1 MNKNDK
7 KLHRTKKGLIDLNKT
22 KVFLVNKETCLLDF
36 LKEKIPN
43 QSQHNICR
51 IIANHQVAVGGAPV
65 SLFKYKLYPDDEVIV
80 SYNRIAKHQRKD
92 LPIIYEDDDIIA
104 INKPSGLLSI
114 ASDREKG
121 RTAYRLISDYV
132 TQKDRNARIFVVH
145 RLDEDTSGVLIFAK
159 NWETKEALQN
169 NWQDIVK
176 KRGYYAIV
184 EPNDIPEKGHLE
196 NYLAT
201 DEVTFNVYVTKDK
214 KKGKLCITDYKKITT
229 NKKYALL
236 NVNISTGRKNQIRV
250 QLGHQGYYIIGDDR
264 YGDPSNPIKRL
275 GLHAYELDFTNPLT
289 HKAYKLNCSIP
300 PSFKKLMAS
309 SGEEEI
315 KTDKKQP
322 KGYALGKNQAKK
334 RKETN
339 KVRSNGKRNKRK

>member
-92 LPIIYEDDDIIA
+92 LPIIYEDNDIIA

-159 NWETKEALQN
+159 NFETKEALQN

-236 NVNISTGRKNQIRV
+236 DVNISTGRKNQIRV

-289 HKAYKLNCSIP
+289 RKAYKLNCPIP

-309 SGEEEI
+309 TGEEEI

>member
-1 MNKNDK
+1 M
-7 KLHRTKKGLIDLNKT
+7 
-22 KVFLVNKETCLLDF
+22 
-36 LKEKIPN
+36 
-43 QSQHNICR
+43 
-51 IIANHQVAVGGAPV
+51 
-65 SLFKYKLYPDDEVIV
+65 
-80 SYNRIAKHQRKD
+80 
-92 LPIIYEDDDIIA
+92 
-104 INKPSGLLSI
+104 
-114 ASDREKG
+114 
-121 RTAYRLISDYV
+121 
-132 TQKDRNARIFVVH
+132 
-145 RLDEDTSGVLIFAK
+145 DEDTSGVLIFAK

-236 NVNISTGRKNQIRV
+236 DVNISTGRKNQIRV

-289 HKAYKLNCSIP
+289 HKAYKLNCPIP

>member
-92 LPIIYEDDDIIA
+92 LPIIHEDNDIIA

-159 NWETKEALQN
+159 NFETKEALQN

-236 NVNISTGRKNQIRV
+236 DVNISTGRKNQIRV

-289 HKAYKLNCSIP
+289 HKVYKLNCPIP

-334 RKETN
+334 RRETN

>member
-22 KVFLVNKETCLLDF
+22 KVFLVNKETYLLDF

-65 SLFKYKLYPDDEVIV
+65 SLFKYKLYPDDEVIA

-92 LPIIYEDDDIIA
+92 LPIIYEDNDIIA

-236 NVNISTGRKNQIRV
+236 DVNISTGRKNQIRV

-275 GLHAYELDFTNPLT
+275 GLHAYELDFTYPLT
-289 HKAYKLNCSIP
+289 HKAYKLNCPIP

-339 KVRSNGKRNKRK
+339 KVRNNGKRNKRK

>member
-7 KLHRTKKGLIDLNKT
+7 KLRRTKKGLIDLNKT
-22 KVFLVNKETCLLDF
+22 KVFLVNKETYLLDF

-92 LPIIYEDDDIIA
+92 LPIIYEDNDIVA

-159 NWETKEALQN
+159 NFETKEALQN

-236 NVNISTGRKNQIRV
+236 DVNISTGRKNQIRV

-275 GLHAYELDFTNPLT
+275 GLHAYELDFTNLLT
-289 HKAYKLNCSIP
+289 HKAYKLNCPIP

-309 SGEEEI
+309 TGEEEI